1 MPTKPEIA
9 LIISTYQRPFYLKRA
24 LLSIAMQRD
33 VQGKME
39 VVVTDDGSEDET
51 PDVIEEYAKEVDFPV
66 RMTTHRH
73 DGFRLARCRN
83 EGVAASTAPYLLF
96 TDADCLLPPHHI
108 KLHLQHQRRGFVV
121 GGECYRL
128 DQEVSQRIAEPEII
142 SGQFVQWI
150 SREEK
155 ARIQGKAYR
164 ANIYSF
170 FRCRMLPRLTG
181 CNIAAWRSDI
191 ERVNG
196 FDENFIGWGWEDRD
210 LQLRLSR
217 LGLRVK
223 SILSHTAVY
232 HLWHQPHST
241 FARNGE
247 GTANLRYYK
256 RKFVPSYCEN
266 GLEQD
271 RPDTLAIHFSNDMI
285 LFPQSAGLRR
295 AA

>member
-1 MPTKPEIA
+1 MPTRPEIA
-9 LIISTYQRPFYLKRA
+9 LIVSTYQRPLYLRRA
-24 LLSIAMQRD
+24 LLSIAMQQD
-33 VQGKME
+33 VEGKME

-51 PDVIEEYAKEVDFPV
+51 SDVVESFARKVDFPV
-66 RMTTHRH
+66 SMTTHWH

-108 KLHLQHQRRGFVV
+108 KVHLQHRRRGFVI

-128 DQEVSQRIAEPEII
+128 DQEASERIAEAEIVN
-142 SGQFVQWI
+142 GRFVERG
-150 SREEK
+150 SPEEK
-155 ARIQGKAYR
+155 ARIHGKAYR
-164 ANIYSF
+164 GNIYSF

-181 CNIAAWRSDI
+181 CNIAAWRDDI
-191 ERVNG
+191 EKVNG

-210 LQLRLSR
+210 LQLRLGR

-232 HLWHQPHST
+232 HLWHPPHST

-247 GTANLRYYK
+247 GTANLRYYQ
-256 RKFVPSYCEN
+256 RKLAPTYCQN
-266 GLEQD
+266 GLDQD
-271 RPDTLAIHFSNDMI
+271 HPDTLAIEFSNSTI
-285 LFPQSAGLRR
+285 LFPQNVDLRR